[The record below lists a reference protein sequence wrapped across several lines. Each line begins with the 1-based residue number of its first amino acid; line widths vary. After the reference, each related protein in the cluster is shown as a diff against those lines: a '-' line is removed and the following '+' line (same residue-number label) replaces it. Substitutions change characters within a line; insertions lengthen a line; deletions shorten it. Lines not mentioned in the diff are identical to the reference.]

1 VIYSVYHIGIS
12 PELSTGYI
20 GITKNAV
27 ERFTQHGWQRKKSNK
42 HLRSALKKYEGQVFQ
57 RVLLSNLDKELAELC
72 EEMLRPEPEI
82 GWNITKGGGIPP
94 SPKGKIRSA
103 EYCDN
108 IAKAKLGNKN
118 PMYGKKLVFSEE
130 HRAKLSDAAK
140 QMQLMTCPHCGYTGK
155 CNGMKRWHFDR
166 CRNASI

>member
-1 VIYSVYHIGIS
+1 MMYSVYHIGID
-12 PELSTGYI
+12 PDLNTGYI
-20 GITKNAV
+20 GITRNAIQ
-27 ERFTQHGWQRKKSNK
+27 RFSQHGWERKKSNK
-42 HLRSALKKYEGQVFQ
+42 HLRAALKKYEGQVFQ

-82 GWNITKGGGIPP
+82 GWNITKGGGVPP
-94 SPKGKIRSA
+94 NPKGKIRSTD
-103 EYCDN
+103 YRNN
-108 IAKAKLGNKN
+108 IAKAKLGDKN

-130 HRAKLSDAAK
+130 HRAKLSGAAK
-140 QMQLMTCPHCGYTGK
+140 QMQPITCPHCGYTGK